1 MASLLTREVIGAIL
15 VSLVFLIAFV
25 IWRRV
30 SSTRAAQE
38 TTLENPLSFRDG
50 ELLFRALY
58 VSTVFADS
66 PLERVWAFGLGNR
79 GKCEIFASD
88 DSLSLRRTGEDDF
101 SIPRDQIQK
110 LTRGSATIDKGVEP
124 RGLLQIHWSLGQR
137 DLITNLRITVDQEKR
152 IRNLEEKL
160 GVRSE

>member
-1 MASLLTREVIGAIL
+1 LQTREVIGAIL
-15 VSLVFLIAFV
+15 VSLAFLIAFV
-25 IWRRV
+25 IWRRI
-30 SSTRAAQE
+30 SWRRAAQE
-38 TTLENPLSFRDG
+38 TALDNPLSFRDG
-50 ELLFRALY
+50 EVLFSALY

-79 GKCEIFASD
+79 GKCEVFASD
-88 DSLSLRRTGEDDF
+88 EALSLRRVGEADF
-101 SIPRDQIQK
+101 SIPRDQIHK

-152 IRNLEEKL
+152 IRILGEKL

>member
-1 MASLLTREVIGAIL
+1 M
-15 VSLVFLIAFV
+15 SLVFLIAFV
-25 IWRRV
+25 IWRRI
-30 SSTRAAQE
+30 SSRRAAQE
-38 TTLENPLSFRDG
+38 ASLENPGSFREG

-79 GKCEIFASD
+79 GKCEVFASD
-88 DSLSLRRTGEDDF
+88 DALSLRRVGEGDF
-101 SIPRDQIQK
+101 SIPRDEIHM

-124 RGLLQIHWSLGQR
+124 RGLLQIHWTLGER

-152 IRNLEEKL
+152 IRILEEKL